1 MSEKKRCGWAWGD
14 ENSNMV
20 RYHDNEWGKPCHDER
35 ELFELLILEGMQAGI
50 SWSIVLNKREAFRE
64 AMDNFDYNKI
74 KDYDETKVAELLQN
88 PGIIRA
94 KAKINAAI
102 TNAKAFIQ
110 IQEEFGSFDK
120 YIWGFTD
127 GKTLV
132 ENEPPVPTKTPLSEA
147 ISADMKKRG
156 IKFCGPVIVYSY
168 LQAIG
173 IINAHDKDC
182 FCCPIN

>member
-1 MSEKKRCGWAWGD
+1 MEAKKRCDWAWGD
-14 ENSNMV
+14 ESSLMV
-20 RYHDNEWGKPCHDER
+20 RYHDEQWGVPCHDDK
-35 ELFELLILEGMQAGI
+35 ELFEMLILEGMQAGI
-50 SWSIVLNKREAFRE
+50 SWSIVLNKREAFRQ

-74 KDYDETKVAELLQN
+74 KDYGEEKINELLQN

-94 KAKINAAI
+94 RAKLNAAV
-102 TNAKAFIQ
+102 TNARVFVKIQ
-110 IQEEFGSFDK
+110 QEFGSFDK

-127 GKTLV
+127 GKTIV
-132 ENEPPVPTKTPLSEA
+132 ENEPPIPTKTPLSEK

-173 IINAHDKDC
+173 IVNAHEPQC
-182 FCCPIN
+182 FRCPH